1 MEIEIVYCAKFER
14 SPFCNI
20 IKDGSKLGFQSDFL
34 KATVRNKTTD
44 SEIKP
49 SLHDLLSMTSSK
61 LHQNT
66 CPVKFATTYQGINEK
81 ASSI

>member
-1 MEIEIVYCAKFER
+1 MQILPSVA
-14 SPFCNI
+14 PFDDI
-20 IKDGSKLGFQSDFL
+20 IRENGSKLEFRSDL
-34 KATVRNKTTD
+34 LMATVRIKTTN